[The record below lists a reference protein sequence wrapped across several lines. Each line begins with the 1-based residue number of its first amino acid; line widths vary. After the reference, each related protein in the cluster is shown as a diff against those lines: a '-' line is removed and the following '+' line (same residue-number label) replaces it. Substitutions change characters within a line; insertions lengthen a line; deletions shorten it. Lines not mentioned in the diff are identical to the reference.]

1 MTPRTLPHPS
11 TTTTPA
17 RAAARVP
24 GPATRH
30 LAALLFAALTAL
42 LVVFASA
49 APAAA
54 HDELL
59 STTPEAGAVLD
70 SAPETVELTFS
81 GDILDIGHEIHVT
94 DSEGRDITQG
104 TLGVTGKTVSQP
116 LRDSGRGDETYT
128 VTWRVVSQDGHPIEG
143 KFQYGVGSGAT
154 PAAAAAH
161 DDAAEHDDADH
172 EHSAASSEAASP
184 AAGSSATA
192 SASTADAEAGDT
204 GLPGWVLP
212 VIGGAVVLVILLG
225 ILFFATRPKQR

>member
-11 TTTTPA
+11 TTTPA

-24 GPATRH
+24 GPAARH

-116 LRDSGRGDETYT
+116 LRDSGRGDDTYT

-154 PAAAAAH
+154 PASAAAH

-192 SASTADAEAGDT
+192 SAASTADAEAGNT